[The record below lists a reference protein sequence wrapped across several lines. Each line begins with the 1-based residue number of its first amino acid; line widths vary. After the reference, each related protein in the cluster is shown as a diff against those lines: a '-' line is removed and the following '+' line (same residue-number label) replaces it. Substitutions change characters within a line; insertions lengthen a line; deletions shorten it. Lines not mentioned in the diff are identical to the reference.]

1 MWQIS
6 EEKAP
11 RQGRNIHMHVSQ
23 AGYLQ
28 PACSGGAEFAAWL
41 QAPEQPHFPYTSQD
55 HTTKLL

>member
-1 MWQIS
+1 
-6 EEKAP
+6 
-11 RQGRNIHMHVSQ
+11 MHVSQ